1 MQKQKKTKLP
11 GNEIFTQFFLS
22 KHSLTDKN
30 IIHKIIVYNEII
42 LVFWNMRNR
51 HQSISINL
59 LIQ

>member
-1 MQKQKKTKLP
+1 MTPHMQKQKNPKLP

-42 LVFWNMRNR
+42 LVFLEYAKQTSKHFN
-51 HQSISINL
+51 
-59 LIQ
+59 